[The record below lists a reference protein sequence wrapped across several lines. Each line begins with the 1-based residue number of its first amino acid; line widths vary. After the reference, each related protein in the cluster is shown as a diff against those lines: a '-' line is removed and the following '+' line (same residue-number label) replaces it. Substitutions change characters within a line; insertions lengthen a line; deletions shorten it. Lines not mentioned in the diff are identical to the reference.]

1 MIRNTRPST
10 LSRTLALVPPA
21 IALVAQHASG
31 AFDIFI
37 KIGDID
43 GESIDDKHP
52 KWIELQSFQWG
63 VKREISLPPGEV
75 DRVVGAPSISELI
88 ITKTVDRSS
97 PALFLNAVGGSE
109 AIPEVVLELQDT
121 LETGRVFYRITLNEV
136 LVSSQ
141 SHAAAAGSDDS
152 PQESVSLNFMKI
164 KIEYYITDA
173 KGNLTAV
180 PPVEYDLRGAK

>member
-1 MIRNTRPST
+1 MIRKTRPSS

-37 KIGDID
+37 KIGEID
-43 GESIDDKHP
+43 GESADDKHP
-52 KWIELQSFQWG
+52 RWIELQSFQWG
-63 VKREISLPPGEV
+63 VKREISAPIGGAAREIS
-75 DRVVGAPSISELI
+75 APSISEI
-88 ITKTVDRSS
+88 VITKKVDSSS

-109 AIPEVVLELQDT
+109 PIPEVILELED
-121 LETGRVFYRITLNEV
+121 LGLAGKVFYRITLNEV

-141 SHAAAAGSDDS
+141 SHSGTVGGDDR

-164 KIEYYITDA
+164 KIEYYIRSEDG
-173 KGNLTAV
+173 KLTPV
-180 PPVEYDLRGAK
+180 PPVEYDLSTAK